1 MIEWMNVP
9 LVEIFDTVDLYD
21 YFRNKN
27 NTNHLQNSSFEQQNL
42 KNLQKCS
49 LNLLRLHSF

>member
-21 YFRNKN
+21 NFRKEN
-27 NTNHLQNSSFEQQNL
+27 NTNHLQNSSAEQQNL

-49 LNLLRLHSF
+49 